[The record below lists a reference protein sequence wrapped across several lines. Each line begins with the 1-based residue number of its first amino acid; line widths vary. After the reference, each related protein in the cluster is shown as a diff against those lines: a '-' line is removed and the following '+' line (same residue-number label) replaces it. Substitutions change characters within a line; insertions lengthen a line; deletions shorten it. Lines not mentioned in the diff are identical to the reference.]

1 MSDLFQENTWCKLYK
16 TNLSIKKGIKMKKML
31 LVLMMMLVPS
41 SVFALIGF
49 GIQAGSD
56 LSKLDS
62 YSKTE
67 GSGLAA
73 VTVNSYEME
82 SNPGGLGAYAFVD
95 LFGFALEAEV
105 DFAGGQY
112 EFDFGNQYLP
122 SMDPIPFVW
131 ARASYAVT
139 LKKNIMDLSIP
150 FLAKAA
156 INAGGGFGAHVATPR
171 ADLDLVKGVFGD
183 DLINLEVSEDQLEE
197 NLLDYFEDNMI
208 EASGLHLQAGLR
220 FKVLV
225 LDTHLNARYNLA
237 KDVYAGK
244 NGFLQLM
251 FKMGFAI

>member
-1 MSDLFQENTWCKLYK
+1 MKK
-16 TNLSIKKGIKMKKML
+16 ILSI
-31 LVLMMMLVPS
+31 LVMAFLPS
-41 SVFALIGF
+41 SVFALAGF
-49 GIQAGSD
+49 GIQVGSD
-56 LSKLDS
+56 LSKLGA

-67 GSGLAA
+67 GSGLTA
-73 VTVNSYEME
+73 VTVNSFAME
-82 SNPGGLGAYAFVD
+82 SNPAGIGAYAFID
-95 LFGFALEAEV
+95 LFGFALEGEA

-112 EFDFGNQYLP
+112 EFDFENQFLDEGND
-122 SMDPIPFVW
+122 MDPIPFVW

-183 DLINLEVSEDQLEE
+183 DLANLDISEDAIE
-197 NLLDYFEDNMI
+197 NNLIDYFEENMV

-220 FKVLV
+220 FKVLM

-237 KDVYAGK
+237 KDVYADK
-244 NGFLQLM
+244 NGFLQVM
-251 FKMGFAI
+251 FKTGFAI